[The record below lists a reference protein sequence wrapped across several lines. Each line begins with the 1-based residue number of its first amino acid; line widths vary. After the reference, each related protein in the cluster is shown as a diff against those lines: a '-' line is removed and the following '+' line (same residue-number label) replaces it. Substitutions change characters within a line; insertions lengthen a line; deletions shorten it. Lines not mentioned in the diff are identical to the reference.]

1 MAETRGAAHARKR
14 LYGVGSVEAL
24 TMGVMMW
31 AAVVGAVVNIALT
44 AVLAVLYGANARRV
58 PTSFTAG
65 LLTFA
70 VLLLAGNV
78 ITLWSFAAMMPVY
91 TGGLEAYVLGYT
103 WAQSVGLV
111 ALAIV
116 TWK

>member
-1 MAETRGAAHARKR
+1 MRLGRNSWQR
-14 LYGVGSVEAL
+14 LYRVLGVERP
-24 TMGVMMW
+24 TMGMMMW
-31 AAVVGAVVNIALT
+31 AAVAWALLNIALT
-44 AVLAVLYGANARRV
+44 LILAAVYAGNARKV

-91 TGGLEAYVLGYT
+91 LAGLEPYVLAYT
-103 WAQSVGLV
+103 WAQALGLI
-111 ALAIV
+111 ALTLA

>member
-1 MAETRGAAHARKR
+1 
-14 LYGVGSVEAL
+14 
-24 TMGVMMW
+24 MGVMMW
-31 AAVVGAVVNIALT
+31 AAVAGAVLNIGLT
-44 AVLAVLYGANARRV
+44 AVLVAVYAANARRV

-70 VLLLAGNV
+70 VLLLLGNV
-78 ITLWSFAAMMPVY
+78 VTLWSFAAMMPVY
-91 TGGLEAYVLGYT
+91 AAGLEPYALGYT
-103 WAQSVGLV
+103 WAQSVGLG